1 MKKFFAAGLL
11 VLICGMLCSCG
22 DSGSEPS
29 TATGKQMFFAM
40 YMVGSDLESRGNHGT
55 NDLLDIVKGY
65 RRLSTA
71 ERNNLG
77 LLVAFGGS
85 SKETWNGIRYA
96 DAACLSRDA
105 ADGIFG
111 NDTCY
116 SYVALKDT
124 SSSGNMSD
132 KNTLIHFLNTA
143 KALSVG
149 YETVFI
155 DFWDH
160 GGSYLGFGNDEN
172 FSKRCLSTAT
182 MAEAFRVTGFRP
194 RIIGFDACLMGSVE
208 VAAKLYPYADYI
220 VTSENSEPPHGWD
233 YNLLIGNYRNAPTAR
248 KLAEAV
254 VDGYID
260 SPAHASS
267 EGKTLSVIETASYA
281 SFQDS
286 LDRLSVKLA
295 ARVSSD
301 YATMVNII
309 EKSAITG
316 SYITMDLVEFLA
328 FAKTA
333 LPELGGDIDGLVD
346 RLSETM
352 VYFRQDGTRASSHGI
367 SIYGM
372 SNSIWTNN
380 EYTEENSA
388 SSLWYAFV
396 ASYLMHDDLDVTD
409 PVVTPVDPGLCG
421 KESDSGLCYEIS
433 DNYAVTRAD
442 AVLALEIEASDKY
455 EIIAM
460 KPLVRTSGNY
470 YFRENFE
477 GKVLRVCSGNDFCF
491 TTDTQVT
498 SDMTAFAF
506 TASIQQQMATVTA
519 DFSSGTFVGYWVA
532 SRYVPGQLLLPKDK
546 GTIDP
551 GDLVVPFQQTLYFNK
566 GRWYFSDDKS
576 VSGIY
581 IFSQAPTFSLIDADP
596 TAQAFIMARDGE
608 GHVALYDT
616 SGAIQ
621 TR

>member
-11 VLICGMLCSCG
+11 VLICGLLCSCG

-29 TATGKQMFFAM
+29 TAPDKQMFFAM
-40 YMVGSDLESRGNHGT
+40 YMVGSDLESSGNHGT
-55 NDLLDIVKGY
+55 NDLLDIVEGY

-85 SKETWNGIRYA
+85 RKETWNGIRYA
-96 DAACLSRDA
+96 DAVCLSRDA
-105 ADGIFG
+105 TDGIFG

-124 SSSGNMSD
+124 PAGNMSD
-132 KNTLIHFLNTA
+132 KNSLIHFLTTA
-143 KALSVG
+143 KDMSAG
-149 YETVFI
+149 YKTVFM

-172 FSKRCLSTAT
+172 FSKRCLATAT
-182 MAEAFRVTGFRP
+182 MAEAFRATGFRP

-208 VAAKLYPYADYI
+208 VAAKLYPHADYI

-248 KLAEAV
+248 KLADAV

-309 EKSAITG
+309 EKSAISG
-316 SYITMDLVEFLA
+316 SYITMDLVEFLT
-328 FAKTA
+328 FVKTA
-333 LPELGGDIDGLVD
+333 LPQLGDDIDDLVG
-346 RLSETM
+346 RLAETM
-352 VYFRQDGTRASSHGI
+352 VYFRQDGTRPSAHGI

-372 SNSIWTNN
+372 SNSIWTSND
-380 EYTEENSA
+380 YTEENSA

-396 ASYLMHDDLDVTD
+396 ASYLMHDDMDVTD
-409 PVVTPVDPGLCG
+409 PVVTAVDPGLCG
-421 KESDSGLCYEIS
+421 KDPGAGLCYEIS
-433 DNYAVTRAD
+433 DDYAVTRAD
-442 AVLALEIEASDKY
+442 AVLALEINAPDKY
-455 EIIAM
+455 EIIAL
-460 KPLVRTSGNY
+460 KPLVRISGNY
-470 YFRENFE
+470 YFRENFA

-498 SDMTAFAF
+498 KDMTAFAF
-506 TASIQQQMATVTA
+506 KASIQQQMATVTA
-519 DFSSGTFVGYWVA
+519 HFSSGTFLDYWVA

-551 GDLVVPFQQTLYFNK
+551 GDLVVPLQQTLYFNK
-566 GRWYFSDDKS
+566 GRWNYSDDRNA
-576 VSGIY
+576 SGIY
-581 IFSQAPTFSLIDADP
+581 SFSQAPTFSLTDADP
-596 TAQAFIMARDGE
+596 AAQAFIMARDGE